1 MKLPKSVQIKETT
14 TLFSGKYNYKIVLVC
29 PGASL
34 FRGKNYGFTQSKLD
48 EVTPHH
54 FSDKWARIRNQDDL
68 NYSYKVLYYLRKF
81 NDTEYDTRV
90 ESPLISVYTNNK
102 TYIEQLAAIDDN
114 RVKILCL
121 PSKNIQKLDPGKV
134 VVKTLDFDY
143 KVYLSTIKN
152 KDNSSFLNW
161 IKDNNKVR
169 VTKRCI
175 KDLSQSVSW
184 GGSYFYVKDAKT
196 LTMVKMFLGSDIS
209 RIEQVIK
216 G

>member
-14 TLFSGKYNYKIVLVC
+14 SLFANKYNYKIVLVC
-29 PGASL
+29 PGAGW
-34 FRGKNYGFTQSKLD
+34 FRGKNYDFTQTKLD
-48 EVTPHH
+48 EIEPSQ
-54 FSDKWARIRNQDDL
+54 FSGRYSKIRSQDDL
-68 NYSYKVLYYLRKF
+68 NYSYKVLFNLRNF

-90 ESPLISVYTNNK
+90 ENPLISVYTNNANYVEK
-102 TYIEQLAAIDDN
+102 LASIDAD
-114 RVKILCL
+114 RVKFVCL
-121 PSKNIQKLDPGKV
+121 PNKNLQRLDPGKV

-143 KVYLSTIKN
+143 KVYLATMKN

-161 IKDNNKVR
+161 IKDNDKVR

-175 KDLSQSVSW
+175 KDLGQRVSW

-209 RIEQVIK
+209 RVEEVIK
-216 G
+216 A

>member
-29 PGASL
+29 PAAGW
-34 FRGKNYGFTQSKLD
+34 FRGKKYDFTQTKLD
-48 EVTPHH
+48 EIESHQIGG
-54 FSDKWARIRNQDDL
+54 KWSKIRNQEDL
-68 NYSYKVLYYLRKF
+68 NYSYKVLYHLRNF
-81 NDTEYDTRV
+81 NDVEYDTRV
-90 ESPLISVYTNNK
+90 ESPFINLYTNNAS
-102 TYIEQLAAIDDN
+102 YIEKLAAIDGS
-114 RVKILCL
+114 RVKFVCL
-121 PSKNIQKLDPGKV
+121 PNKNIQKLDPGKV
-134 VVKTLDFDY
+134 VVKTLDYDY
-143 KVYLSTIKN
+143 KVYLATMKN
-152 KDNSSFLNW
+152 KDNTSFLNW

-175 KDLSQSVSW
+175 KDLSQRVSW

-209 RIEQVIK
+209 RIEEVIK